1 MTITVTQMQ
10 SLVGRFTNSI
20 VNEQVNM
27 ECPYVGKGMIE
38 KVKKVDKVGVVN
50 IKAGQLRSVSWIG
63 DAGALPSGADV
74 QPVQATYLP
83 VGLFG
88 RISIPRIA
96 SHLASSLEDGIDIV
110 KEEME
115 SAGKTIAQ
123 QLGRGIFGSSLGAPA
138 ATVNAG
144 STTFEV
150 ADPSGWRNGMGFEIY
165 FGSTAIEGYSDAT
178 LLYVTNVSIGTGTGG
193 NTVITFVGTGVGG
206 TNVSQWLTTYTFYL
220 RGAGDSSRRMVSLQ
234 DVTAAAS
241 LYGQS
246 QTTNDWSGNLDSTAE
261 PLSISKMRDMLDL
274 VVRRRGQKP
283 KCLVANRKNERRY
296 SDLLINNRRFPSGKM
311 DAVGGLAHE
320 FEGLPLFLDENVGD
334 SQMFF
339 FNSEDVKLHEF
350 RAPSPEFHGGSKKG
364 MDRGAVLI
372 SDSQLVYDVQI
383 LGIYNLRV
391 TRRNGTGLLSSI
403 SG

>member
-27 ECPYVGKGMIE
+27 ECPFVGKGMIE

-193 NTVITFVGTGVGG
+193 NTVITFVGTG
-206 TNVSQWLTTYTFYL
+206 
-220 RGAGDSSRRMVSLQ
+220 
-234 DVTAAAS
+234 
-241 LYGQS
+241 
-246 QTTNDWSGNLDSTAE
+246 E
-261 PLSISKMRDMLDL
+261 PPSISKMRDMLDL